1 MARHHD
7 TTSYGAVW
15 RLHFIAGLLVLPVLL
30 LMAATGGA
38 YLFQEE
44 IDAAVYGDLLTAPAA
59 TQITPS
65 LWLAAAETAG
75 DGVASRIT
83 IPQDGRSAE
92 VVVRRAG
99 GPSVRLHLDPATARL
114 LGETPPDGAMAWV
127 KALHSLTLLGPQA
140 NLLAELAAGWAVVL
154 VATGLVLWWPRPDR
168 QAPAGP
174 RGLMRRLHG
183 WTGAF
188 AGTIILFL
196 ALTGMPWSALW
207 GKTVRDWTNAAGWG
221 RPTAPAAAGA
231 WGAPPARADQHGGH
245 EDVPMPW
252 ALQNDPLPHGHDH
265 GPGPVDRG
273 MALEAVFATAE
284 RAGLPRPYAISLSSD
299 PALAWSVSHM
309 AARAED
315 QRTLYVAPDGTVVAD
330 IGYADFGPAAK
341 AVEWGVATHQGRQ
354 YGAINRWLMLAGC
367 LAIWVLALSGLA
379 MWWIRRPRGRIGAP
393 PRIAS
398 PRGRLVL
405 GLVVIP
411 LALVFPLVGGSLIL
425 AVAIDWVL
433 RRLTVRSAAPT
444 GANA

>member
-1 MARHHD
+1 
-7 TTSYGAVW
+7 
-15 RLHFIAGLLVLPVLL
+15 
-30 LMAATGGA
+30 
-38 YLFQEE
+38 
-44 IDAAVYGDLLTAPAA
+44 
-59 TQITPS
+59 
-65 LWLAAAETAG
+65 
-75 DGVASRIT
+75 
-83 IPQDGRSAE
+83 
-92 VVVRRAG
+92 
-99 GPSVRLHLDPATARL
+99 
-114 LGETPPDGAMAWV
+114 
-127 KALHSLTLLGPQA
+127 
-140 NLLAELAAGWAVVL
+140 
-154 VATGLVLWWPRPDR
+154 
-168 QAPAGP
+168 
-174 RGLMRRLHG
+174 
-183 WTGAF
+183 
-188 AGTIILFL
+188 
-196 ALTGMPWSALW
+196 
-207 GKTVRDWTNAAGWG
+207 
-221 RPTAPAAAGA
+221 
-231 WGAPPARADQHGGH
+231 
-245 EDVPMPW
+245 MPW

-315 QRTLYVAPDGTVVAD
+315 QRTLYVAPDG
-330 IGYADFGPAAK
+330 

-367 LAIWVLALSGLA
+367 LAIWILALSGLA

-393 PRIAS
+393 PRTAS